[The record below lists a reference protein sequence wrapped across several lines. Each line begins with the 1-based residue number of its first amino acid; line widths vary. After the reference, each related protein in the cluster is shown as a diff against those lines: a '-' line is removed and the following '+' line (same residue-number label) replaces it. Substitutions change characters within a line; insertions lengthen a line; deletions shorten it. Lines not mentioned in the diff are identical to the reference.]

1 MKISLRWLSRHVD
14 LSDIDPKQILADL
27 TMSTAEIEDLIRFGD
42 GLEALVVG
50 HVLEREKHPDADKL
64 SVCQVDLGDPGG
76 GVVQIVCGAPNV
88 VKGAR
93 VVVIKPGDVLPP
105 AGGKGPL
112 KIKVGKIRGVESHG
126 MICSESELGLSE
138 EADGILVLPADTQTG
153 ARFVDV
159 CPVQDWVFEIDNKS
173 INHRPDLWGHYGF
186 ARELAAIYGKKLK
199 PIVVPGALPTAGKHV
214 DVVISDR
221 DACPRYCGLIIDGVA
236 SGPSPN
242 ELRWQLQAVDQRA
255 INLPVD
261 LTNFVMLDLGQPM
274 HAFDAR
280 HVGDGPIHVR
290 RASKAE
296 KITTLDGQERELD
309 EKDLLICS
317 GDQPEAL
324 AGVMGGAGT
333 MVEDGT
339 TSLFLESANFQ
350 ANTIRRTS
358 MRLGLR
364 TDASTRF
371 EKAQDPANAET
382 AVHYFLHL
390 LQQYCPGAAAAGP
403 LVDPAGFDY
412 HPKRLMLRRDRL
424 ALKLGIRLDDTA
436 VAEILTS
443 LSFSVDGCE
452 EGYWVE
458 PPSFRATKDIAIE
471 DDLIEEVGRM
481 YRYDNIPEQPLVGTV
496 APPPH
501 SDELFLVRRMI
512 EVSCL
517 ELGCHE
523 IYNYSF
529 TPDAVLEACGAKGH
543 SYVRVTNPVAP
554 DITRMRR
561 HVLPSLLSMVE
572 GNLRQHA
579 SVRLVETGKGY
590 HPESPDEHKLP
601 HEVRELVFVFA
612 QREGQK
618 AAAHPYGELR
628 ESVQHLLARLGYPV
642 EMARAWSG
650 QDGGENDQ
658 PWVHPARA
666 VAMDRLGT
674 LCGYVAHLHPAVLR
688 DLGLSG
694 SVAIACVDIR
704 ALLAN
709 GREEPSYTPVPT
721 HPELPVDVA
730 LMVDEAIQVAT
741 VAEFLRTCGRKLC
754 RNVELFEVYRG
765 DNLPAGKKSLNFTV
779 TLGAD
784 DRTLSDKDES
794 KFVDKVRKNASQIE
808 AELRG

>member
-14 LSDIDPKQILADL
+14 LSGIDPNQILADL
-27 TMSTAEIEDLIRFGD
+27 TMSTAEIEELIRFGD
-42 GLEALVVG
+42 GLEPLVVG
-50 HVLEREKHPDADKL
+50 HVRKREKHPDADKL
-64 SVCQVDLGDPGG
+64 SVCEVDLGKSG
-76 GVVQIVCGAPNV
+76 GVTQIVCGAPNV
-88 VKGAR
+88 DAGQR
-93 VVVIKPGDVLPP
+93 VVVIKPGDVLPA
-105 AGGKGPL
+105 AGGKGAL

-138 EADGILVLPADTQTG
+138 EADGIFVLPEDTEIG

-186 ARELAAIYGKKLK
+186 ARELAAIYGRELK
-199 PIVVPGALPTAGKHV
+199 PVGVPSVLPKDGKQV
-214 DVVISDR
+214 AIQIDDK
-221 DACPRYCGLIIDGVA
+221 DACPRYCGLMIDGVN
-236 SGPSPN
+236 SGESPN

-280 HVGDGPIHVR
+280 HVGDSDICVR
-290 RASKAE
+290 RANDGE
-296 KITTLDGQERELD
+296 TITTLDGQERKLD
-309 EKDLLICS
+309 DKDLLICA
-317 GDQPEAL
+317 GGKPEAL
-324 AGVMGGAGT
+324 AGVMGGEGT
-333 MVEDGT
+333 MVEEGT
-339 TSLFLESANFQ
+339 TSLFLESANFRHSV
-350 ANTIRRTS
+350 IRRTT

-382 AVHYFLHL
+382 AVHYFLSL
-390 LQQYCPGAAAAGP
+390 LQGYCPSAVAAGP
-403 LVDPAGFDY
+403 MVDPEGFAY
-412 HPKRLMLRRDRL
+412 EATPLLLRRDRL
-424 ALKLGIRLDDTA
+424 ALKLGITLEDQKVSD
-436 VAEILTS
+436 ILTS
-443 LSFSVDGCE
+443 LSFEVETDA
-452 EGYWVE
+452 EGFRCKA
-458 PPSFRATKDIAIE
+458 PSFRATKDIAIE

-481 YRYDNIPEQPLVGTV
+481 YRYDNIPEQPLVGTTK
-496 APPPH
+496 PPPH
-501 SDELFLVRRMI
+501 NEELFLVRRMI

-517 ELGCHE
+517 ELACHE

-529 TPDAVLEACGAKGH
+529 TSDAVLDAVGAKDH
-543 SYVRVTNPVAP
+543 AYLRVSNPVAP
-554 DITRMRR
+554 EVTCMRR

-572 GNLRQHA
+572 GNLRQTA

-590 HPESPDEHKLP
+590 HPESKDEHGLP
-601 HEVRELVFVFA
+601 HEVRELCFVYA
-612 QREGQK
+612 SRDTQD
-618 AAAHPYGELR
+618 AIHPFGELR
-628 ESVQHLLARLGYPV
+628 EDVQLLLRRLGYPV
-642 EMARAWSG
+642 ELSRKWSG
-650 QDGGENDQ
+650 SDQ

-666 VAMDRLGT
+666 VALDRDGSPV
-674 LCGYVAHLHPAVLR
+674 GYVAHLHPGVARALNLSKNVAV
-688 DLGLSG
+688 
-694 SVAIACVDIR
+694 ACVDIR

-709 GREEPSYTPVPT
+709 GRMEPSYTPVPT

-730 LMVDEAIQVAT
+730 LMVEADTQAAT
-741 VAEFLRTCGRKLC
+741 VSDFLRQTGRKLI

-765 DNLPAGKKSLNFTV
+765 ENLPEGKKSLNFTV

-794 KFVDKVRKNASQIE
+794 KFLDKVRKNASQIG